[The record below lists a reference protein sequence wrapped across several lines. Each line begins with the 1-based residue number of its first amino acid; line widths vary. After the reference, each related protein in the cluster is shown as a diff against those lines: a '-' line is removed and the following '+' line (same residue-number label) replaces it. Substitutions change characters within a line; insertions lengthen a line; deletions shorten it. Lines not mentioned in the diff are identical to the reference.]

1 MDETSPVTA
10 EMLGRFVRTQA
21 PQPKGPAVVNQTG
34 SQTSESIL
42 TNEADVAGD
51 ECSAADIEAAYQ
63 RALDV
68 YDWPPPD
75 AGDNQPADQ
84 LAISADLSGA
94 VPRLDAEQSTASSP
108 HFVPAVLPTSSLE
121 QAPAINAA
129 PAVSPAQVVEAV
141 MFVGGQPVTAK
152 RLNSLLGGHREV
164 SDTEQVIDELNT
176 QFAAQNR
183 PYEIRLGEGGYR
195 LELLPDFE
203 PIRSRV
209 YGLGPREVKLSQDV
223 LEILSLVAYKQP
235 ITRPEIEAFS
245 KENVANLLRQLLRRD
260 LIAIRR
266 GDGRDDVRYVTTDRF
281 LSVFGLRSLDELPQS
296 DDLDV
301 K

>member
-21 PQPKGPAVVNQTG
+21 MQPEGQAVANQIVSPA
-34 SQTSESIL
+34 SESIL
-42 TNEADVAGD
+42 PKDAEVAGED
-51 ECSAADIEAAYQ
+51 CSAADIEAAYQ

-68 YDWPPPD
+68 FDWQPSD
-75 AGDNQPADQ
+75 AADSQSADQ
-84 LAISADLSGA
+84 LANSTDSADA
-94 VPRLDAEQSTASSP
+94 APRLDAEQPSASSP
-108 HFVPAVLPTSSLE
+108 HFVPAALPTSLLE
-121 QAPAINAA
+121 QSPANNAA
-129 PAVSPAQVVEAV
+129 PAVSAAQVVEAV

-176 QFAAQNR
+176 QFGAQNR

-223 LEILSLVAYKQP
+223 VEILSLVAYKQP
-235 ITRPEIEAFS
+235 ITRSEIEAFS

-266 GDGRDDVRYVTTDRF
+266 GDSSDDVRYVTTDRF
-281 LSVFGLRSLDELPQS
+281 LSVFGLTKLDELPQS

>member
-10 EMLGRFVRTQA
+10 EMLGRFVRAQRDGQA
-21 PQPKGPAVVNQTG
+21 FASKTAAPP
-34 SQTSESIL
+34 SESIL
-42 TNEADVAGD
+42 SNDAEVADEV
-51 ECSAADIEAAYQ
+51 CSAADIEAAYQ

-68 YDWPPPD
+68 FDWPPSD
-75 AGDNQPADQ
+75 AADNQPADQ
-84 LAISADLSGA
+84 LANSTDSKEA
-94 VPRLDAEQSTASSP
+94 VPRLDTEQPSASSP
-108 HFVPAVLPTSSLE
+108 HFVPAALPTSLLE
-121 QAPAINAA
+121 QSPANNAA
-129 PAVSPAQVVEAV
+129 PAVSAAQVVEAV

-183 PYEIRLGEGGYR
+183 PYEIKLGEGGYR

-209 YGLGPREVKLSQDV
+209 YGLGPREIKLSQDV
-223 LEILSLVAYKQP
+223 VEILSLVAYKQP
-235 ITRPEIEAFS
+235 ITRPEIEVFS

-266 GDGRDDVRYVTTDRF
+266 GDSPDDVRYVTTDRF
-281 LSVFGLRSLDELPQS
+281 LSVFGLRNLEELPQS

>member
-10 EMLGRFVRTQA
+10 EMLSRFVRAPPEGQA
-21 PQPKGPAVVNQTG
+21 IANQ
-34 SQTSESIL
+34 SVAPPSESIL
-42 TNEADVAGD
+42 SNDADVAS
-51 ECSAADIEAAYQ
+51 EVCSAADIEAAYQ

-68 YDWPPPD
+68 FDWQPSD
-75 AGDNQPADQ
+75 AADNQPADS
-84 LAISADLSGA
+84 LAEPTEASVAA
-94 VPRLDAEQSTASSP
+94 PRLDVEQPNASSP
-108 HFVPAVLPTSSLE
+108 HFTPAALPTSLLE
-121 QAPAINAA
+121 QSQAGNAA
-129 PAVSPAQVVEAV
+129 PAVSAAQVVEAV

-195 LELLPDFE
+195 LELLPGFE

-209 YGLGPREVKLSQDV
+209 FGLGPREVKLSQDV
-223 LEILSLVAYKQP
+223 VEILSLVAYKQP
-235 ITRPEIEAFS
+235 ITRPEIEGFS

-266 GDGRDDVRYVTTDRF
+266 GDSPDDVRYVTTDRF
-281 LSVFGLRSLDELPQS
+281 LSVFGLRNLEELPQS